1 MAKKS
6 KTKAPARTAK
16 VRKGVR
22 EAAKDLAVDNSKMSK
37 EIDNLS
43 ASDMAKEVDRVVN
56 EKTQVDLLKG
66 TTTFEDDGAGKE
78 ALRSE
83 DQDRYRQA
91 DFIPG
96 SRRRDLLMLPESV
109 YDEASGEKRKAF
121 GPDGS
126 QRFHYCWVEGSDIT
140 RFKVTGYKMVP
151 YNGGRGGLPS
161 PGLSGT
167 GMYECDISNH
177 IKLGDA
183 YLMFCDMRL
192 YEALCQEDQEASDNL
207 QRLGANNFHNMGY
220 RHGSKTFEEIDGVR
234 QAN

>member
-22 EAAKDLAVDNSKMSK
+22 EAAKDIASDNVKMEKEIEAASPDDLEAEVHKAVDRK
-37 EIDNLS
+37 I
-43 ASDMAKEVDRVVN
+43 
-56 EKTQVDLLKG
+56 QVDLLKDK
-66 TTTFEDDGAGKE
+66 TTFEDEGAGKE

-83 DQDRYRQA
+83 DGDRYRQA

-96 SRRRDLLMLPESV
+96 SRRRDLLALPEYV
-109 YDEASGEKRKAF
+109 FDEASGEKRKAF
-121 GPDGS
+121 GPIDS
-126 QRFHYCWVEGSDIT
+126 MRFHYCWVEGSDIT

-151 YNGGRGGLPS
+151 YNGGRSDLGS

-183 YLMFCDMRL
+183 YLMFCEMGL
-192 YEALCQEDQEASDNL
+192 YEALVEEDRESSDNL

-234 QAN
+234 QSN

>member
-16 VRKGVR
+16 VRKGNR
-22 EAAKDLAVDNSKMSK
+22 EAAKEHALESAPLAK
-37 EIDNLS
+37 EIDALS
-43 ASDMAKEVDRVVN
+43 ADDMAKEVDRVVA
-56 EKTQVDLLKG
+56 EKASVDLIKEK
-66 TTTFEDDGAGKE
+66 TTFEDEGAGRQG
-78 ALRSE
+78 LRSE
-83 DQDRYRQA
+83 DGDRYRQA

-96 SRRRDLLMLPESV
+96 SRRRDLLALPEYV
-109 YDEASGEKRKAF
+109 FDEASGEKRKAF
-121 GPDGS
+121 GPITS
-126 QRFHYCWVEGSDIT
+126 MRFHYCWVEGSDIT

-151 YNGGRGGLPS
+151 YNGGRSDLGS

-183 YLMFCDMRL
+183 YLMFCEMGL
-192 YEALCQEDQEASDNL
+192 YEALVAEDGEASDNL

-234 QAN
+234 QSN